1 MFNVG
6 EVGLVDRRG
15 LLELPEVTVGF
26 LFLPWLS
33 VSGTSGARGRCTWCP
48 ELKLVMLMVVAL
60 SVTSM
65 LCPGSQGTT
74 PGWAGWRW

>member
-15 LLELPEVTVGF
+15 LLELPEVTVERL

-33 VSGTSGARGRCTWCP
+33 F
-48 ELKLVMLMVVAL
+48 
-60 SVTSM
+60 SVH
-65 LCPGSQGTT
+65 PGCGV
-74 PGWAGWRW
+74 GDLGV

>member
-15 LLELPEVTVGF
+15 LLELPEVTVLRL

-33 VSGTSGARGRCTWCP
+33 FSVRPGCGVVVLGVRC
-48 ELKLVMLMVVAL
+48 
-60 SVTSM
+60 
-65 LCPGSQGTT
+65 
-74 PGWAGWRW
+74 

>member
-15 LLELPEVTVGF
+15 LLELPEVTVWRL

-33 VSGTSGARGRCTWCP
+33 FSGASGVRGW
-48 ELKLVMLMVVAL
+48 
-60 SVTSM
+60 
-65 LCPGSQGTT
+65 
-74 PGWAGWRW
+74 

>member
-15 LLELPEVTVGF
+15 LLELPEVAVWRL

-33 VSGTSGARGRCTWCP
+33 FSVASGARG
-48 ELKLVMLMVVAL
+48 
-60 SVTSM
+60 S
-65 LCPGSQGTT
+65 
-74 PGWAGWRW
+74 